1 MNKFYST
8 KRAALL
14 ASTLILP
21 SHVVLA
27 QDSDVGLEEIVVT
40 AQKRSENLQDVPLSV
55 QVLGNTQLEN
65 LNVNGFEDYVKFLPT
80 VSFTQSRPGMAQVY
94 MRGVVSGSNGNHSA
108 SMPSVGVYLD
118 EQPITTINEIL
129 DLHMYDIARVETLSG
144 PQGTLFGASSQ
155 AGTVR
160 IITNKPEIGEFSAG
174 YDVAASTTKSGEMG
188 YTLEGYV
195 NIPVSD
201 QAAVRLVGWHESQ
214 GGYIDNVPSTLTFPS
229 SYVTIN
235 NDEFAEENFNDVETT
250 GARASLKLDL
260 NENWTVTPNV
270 IYQEQHSTGVFSHD
284 PDVGDLE
291 VTRYA
296 KDDYDE
302 KWIQAGLTIEGQIGD
317 LDVVYAGAYLDRDR
331 ISEYDY
337 TGYSEYWLS
346 FYEYYSGGGYCL
358 YYNAAGGCADP
369 TQLVTGDEKYKKF
382 SQELRI
388 QSSQENRFR
397 WIAGLFYQK
406 QTHNFDLRW
415 TVPDADPAGTVVLE
429 DPQTVVWQTRQV
441 REDRDKAV
449 FGEVAFDI
457 TEDLTITAGMRAF
470 KFDNTLYGFNGFLS
484 HCTYHPDPVTGKP
497 DTDNPF
503 NPDES
508 PAYPC
513 FDTRILDGQK
523 KDSGQTYKVNL
534 TYTVDDDKLVY
545 ATYSEGFRPGGV
557 NRARVPNIPGY
568 DPDYVYNYEFGWKTQ
583 WMDNRLRFNGA
594 FYHLN
599 WDNIQF
605 SFLDFAISNLTII
618 QNAGKSRTNGA
629 EFDLDFAATENL
641 TLSFSGSFN
650 DSKLTADYFQATDDP
665 ATPDV
670 DETVLSAPAGT
681 RMPFVP
687 KVQFSASARYTQDIA
702 GLPAFAQL
710 SIAHTGGSWSDLDTR
725 INTNQFYYDNSVLKF
740 KDVPNRSW
748 QEAYTVVNL
757 SAGIDGNNWSLGI
770 FADNLFD
777 TRAQIQRGDAVYTAF
792 YSQMDSLNQTIRPRT
807 IGIRF
812 GQKF

>member
-40 AQKRSENLQDVPLSV
+40 AQKRTENLQDVPLSV

-65 LNVNGFEDYVKFLPT
+65 LNVNGFEDYVKYLPT

-129 DLHMYDIARVETLSG
+129 DLHMYDISRVETLSG

-229 SYVTIN
+229 SFITIN

-284 PDVGDLE
+284 PDVGDLQ

-302 KWIQAGLTIEGQIGD
+302 KWVQAGLTIEGQIGD

-331 ISEYDY
+331 LSEYDY

-346 FYEYYSGGGYCL
+346 YYEYYYAGAGYCL

-388 QSSQENRFR
+388 QSPQENRFR

-415 TVPDADPAGTVVLE
+415 IVPDSDPAGSVVPQSE
-429 DPQTVVWQTRQV
+429 GTNPAFDWQTVVWQTRQV
-441 REDRDKAV
+441 REDRDKAF
-449 FGEVAFDI
+449 FGEIAYDI
-457 TEDLTITAGMRAF
+457 SDDLTITAGIRAF
-470 KFDNTLYGFNGFLS
+470 KFDNTLYGFNGFLR
-484 HCTYHPDPVTGKP
+484 HCTGFYVDGEFVQDSAG
-497 DTDNPF
+497 
-503 NPDES
+503 EVQ
-508 PAYPC
+508 YPC

-534 TYTVDDDKLVY
+534 TYTVDNDKLVY

-599 WDNIQF
+599 WDNVQF
-605 SFLDFAISNLTII
+605 SFLDFAVSNLTII
-618 QNAGKSRTNGA
+618 QNVGKSRTNGA
-629 EFDLDFAATENL
+629 EFDLDFAASENL
-641 TLSFSGSFN
+641 TLSLSASYN
-650 DSKLTADYFQATDDP
+650 DAKLGVDYFRDASDP
-665 ATPDV
+665 TS
-670 DETVLSAPAGT
+670 LIAPKGT

-702 GLPAFAQL
+702 GMPAFAMASL
-710 SIAHTGGSWSDLDTR
+710 SHTGGSYSDLDVS
-725 INTNQFYYDNSVLKF
+725 TNYDQFYYDDGVLSF
-740 KDVPNRSW
+740 KDTSLRSW
-748 QEAYTVVNL
+748 QEAYTVVSL
-757 SAGIDGNNWSLGI
+757 SAGIDGDNWSLGI
-770 FADNLFD
+770 FADNIFD
-777 TRAQIQRGDAVYTAF
+777 TRAEIQRGDSVYTVF